1 MNEREFNVKY
11 NEAIIKVAIGFYILD
26 TCGELLNYTPEIIEG
41 NKFTL
46 SAILGG
52 GINVSADSILRDA
65 TCALGHFTASY
76 IDTLHQSGLM
86 DDLVTEMQTLK
97 LI

>member
-1 MNEREFNVKY
+1 MNEQEFNVKY

-26 TCGELLNYTPEIIEG
+26 TCGEALNYTPEIIEG

-46 SAILGG
+46 SAILAG
-52 GINVSADSILRDA
+52 GINIPAATVFSDA
-65 TCALGHFTASY
+65 NIAGNHFTASY
-76 IDTLHQSGLM
+76 IDTLHRSGLM